1 MIDTVGLPTRCGS
14 AVFENR
20 PPATADAE
28 VVARLRAAGAVIVAK
43 THTHEFGYGPTGD
56 IAATGP
62 ARNPHEPNRITGG
75 SSSGSAAAVAAG
87 HLPLALGSDTGG
99 SVRVPAALCGVVGLK
114 PALGALPTT
123 GVFPLA
129 ETCDTVGVIA
139 TDTYSTSLAW
149 DALNR
154 PEHVAAPGLDQMS
167 RDVTGLVV
175 GRPVDD
181 YWRAHDDVIAA
192 GVDAATD
199 ALAVAGAKV
208 VRVSTPAIDEL
219 AATFRTIIDAEV
231 HATHAHWLSQ
241 HAGDYQPT
249 TEKRLRTAARVTA
262 PQYIS
267 AQRTR
272 RTLAAVLRDQ
282 LAEVD
287 ILLLPTTPVRATPIG
302 EDLIQRS
309 HVITAL
315 LSLTLPFNLTGWAS
329 IAVPAGP
336 TADGEL
342 PAGVQL
348 VAVNCGEA
356 DILRAAATIEHS
368 LSAV

>member
-139 TDTYSTSLAW
+139 ADTYSTSLAW

-208 VRVSTPAIDEL
+208 VQVSTPAIDEL

-262 PQYIS
+262 P
-267 AQRTR
+267 
-272 RTLAAVLRDQ
+272 
-282 LAEVD
+282 
-287 ILLLPTTPVRATPIG
+287 
-302 EDLIQRS
+302 
-309 HVITAL
+309 
-315 LSLTLPFNLTGWAS
+315 
-329 IAVPAGP
+329 
-336 TADGEL
+336 
-342 PAGVQL
+342 
-348 VAVNCGEA
+348 
-356 DILRAAATIEHS
+356 
-368 LSAV
+368 